1 MKFVP
6 PTQFDSSLPSAIA
19 HEPTRPATVLPPQ
32 EVLETHGSLRR
43 LVLPFVLAI
52 TLLAAFSFVSLEA
65 LMALR
70 AYGSGENNWVKSQK
84 TAAYQL
90 MRYAQTG
97 SRESLEQHDAAMARL
112 AHFRNGRLHMLER
125 PPDDEA
131 ATRELEAAG
140 SPRADIAHGLWANR
154 WFGWSSRFQ
163 EILDLW
169 AQADAIILEL
179 RPLRDSVMAAHARN
193 DQAALVGLYREIDRI
208 DFAVMPVS
216 AAFGTG
222 LANTTRSVYAGLL
235 NIGFVLTVCLVLG
248 IVWRTHGLWSASQ
261 KAQRQLASERRRA
274 AITLASIGDAVVT
287 TDERGAVTY
296 MNHAAQ
302 RLCQRP
308 LDGDGV
314 PDQGPSAPPG
324 RPKAPK
330 ATSGGSERS
339 ELGGPLHLEDPAT
352 RREILPAVLAMANLD
367 ALPVQSDG
375 DHWLR
380 RPDGSKVPVAWVSSP
395 IIDQGHTSGAV
406 VVLRDT
412 TRERQMVQRLSWM
425 ATHDP
430 LTRLPNRRE
439 FEWRLRSALQRLRG
453 DEDHDGAHQQ
463 HVAMLV
469 DLDQFK
475 IVNDTCGHA
484 AGDELLRMVAHAA
497 RKILREQDTLAR
509 MGGDEFGVL
518 LLNCPPSV
526 GERKADE
533 LRAAIGAVHLDWG
546 GRLFDISASLGLVH
560 VRREDQDVSAILSA
574 ADVACYVAKDRGRN
588 QVSVFHPGD
597 RSFAERFGDMTW
609 PQRLRGAMSQGRFML
624 YQQPLMG
631 LKAGDRSRRCEILL
645 RLRDEHDQLVPPSTF
660 IPAAERY
667 GLMPQIDRW
676 VVDQS
681 LRTIACRA
689 AHEQATIY
697 NINLS
702 GSSFG
707 DESFLVEV
715 QAMFEAHGVRYEQ
728 VCFEVTETQAIAD
741 VAAASRFIGVLRSRG
756 ASFALDDFGSG
767 MSSMTYLKHLPVD
780 YLKIDGKLVKDMVTD
795 PVNRAMVEM
804 VSRLAQALG
813 MRTVGEFAEDPKIIE
828 ALRGVGVDYA
838 QGYGVARP
846 MPFSASAANDTGEPR
861 LVTA

>member
-1 MKFVP
+1 MKFVSP
-6 PTQFDSSLPSAIA
+6 SQFDPSLPSTLA

-32 EVLETHGSLRR
+32 EAIETRGSLRR

-52 TLLAAFSFVSLEA
+52 TLLAAFGLVSLEA
-65 LMALR
+65 LMALE
-70 AYGSGENNWVKSQK
+70 AYGYGENNWVKNQK

-90 MRYAQTG
+90 MRYAHTG
-97 SRESLEQHDAAMARL
+97 SPESLEQHDAAMTRL
-112 AHFRNGRLHMLER
+112 GHFRKGRLHMLEQ
-125 PPDDEA
+125 PPDDVA

-140 SPRADIAHGLWANR
+140 SPRADIARGLWANR

-163 EILDLW
+163 EILALW
-169 AQADAIILEL
+169 AKADAMILEL
-179 RPLRDSVMAAHARN
+179 RPLRDAVVAAQGRN
-193 DQAALVGLYREIDRI
+193 DQTALAALLLEIDRI
-208 DFAVMPVS
+208 DRDVMPVS
-216 AAFGTG
+216 TAFGSALADTTHSVYTG
-222 LANTTRSVYAGLL
+222 LV
-235 NIGFVLTVCLVLG
+235 NIGFLLTVCLILG

-261 KAQRQLASERRRA
+261 QAQRQLASERRRA

-287 TDERGAVTY
+287 TDERGAITY

-302 RLCQRP
+302 RLCQRQ
-308 LDGDGV
+308 LEGV
-314 PDQGPSAPPG
+314 DLADPAVTQGRPEATAGPSPTNSVRG
-324 RPKAPK
+324 E
-330 ATSGGSERS
+330 T
-339 ELGGPLHLEDPAT
+339 LHLEDPAT

-367 ALPVQSDG
+367 ALPVQSEG
-375 DHWLR
+375 DHWLS

-439 FEWRLRSALQRLRG
+439 FEWRLRSALQRLSG
-453 DEDHDGAHQQ
+453 DDDRDGAHQQ

-518 LLNCPPSV
+518 LLNCPPAV

-533 LRAAIGAVHLDWG
+533 LRAAIGAVNLDWG
-546 GRLFDISASLGLVH
+546 GRSFEISASIGLVH

-588 QVSVFHPGD
+588 QVSVFHAGD

-624 YQQPLMG
+624 YQQPLMA
-631 LKAGDRSRRCEILL
+631 LEPGDRSRRSEILL
-645 RLRDEHDQLVPPSTF
+645 RLRDENDQLLPASTF

-689 AHEQATIY
+689 AHEHATTY

-707 DESFLVEV
+707 DEGFLVEV

-741 VAAASRFIGVLRSRG
+741 VAAASRFIGVLRARG

-780 YLKIDGKLVKDMVTD
+780 YLKIDGKLVKDMVND

-804 VSRLAQALG
+804 VSRLARALG

-828 ALRGVGVDYA
+828 ALRAVGVDYA

-846 MPFSASAANDTGEPR
+846 MPFSAAAANDAGER
-861 LVTA
+861 RRATA

>member
-1 MKFVP
+1 MKFAP
-6 PTQFDSSLPSAIA
+6 LSQFDPSLPSALSS
-19 HEPTRPATVLPPQ
+19 HEPARPAMVLPPQ
-32 EVLETHGSLRR
+32 EALETHGSLRR
-43 LVLPFVLAI
+43 LVWPFVLAI
-52 TLLAAFSFVSLEA
+52 SLMAAFSVVSLDA
-65 LMALR
+65 LMALK
-70 AYGSGENNWVKSQK
+70 AYGFGENNWVKNQK

-90 MRYAQTG
+90 MRYARTG
-97 SRESLEQHDAAMARL
+97 QREALEQHDAAMERL
-112 AHFRNGRLHMLER
+112 AHFRRGRLHMLEQ
-125 PPDDEA
+125 PPNDEA
-131 ATRELEAAG
+131 AALELQAAG
-140 SPRADIAHGLWANR
+140 SPKTDIAHGLWANR
-154 WFGWSSRFQ
+154 WFGWSSNLR
-163 EILDLW
+163 EVLGLW
-169 AQADAIILEL
+169 AKADTILLEF
-179 RPLRDSVMAAHARN
+179 RPLRATVMAAHDRK
-193 DQAALVGLYREIDRI
+193 DDAALLTLLEEIDRI
-208 DFAVMPVS
+208 DSAVAPVS
-216 AAFGTG
+216 AAFSSA
-222 LANTTRSVYAGLL
+222 LASTTNAVYAGLL
-235 NIGFVLTVCLVLG
+235 NIGFLLTVCLVLG

-261 KAQRQLASERRRA
+261 QAQRQLASERRRA

-287 TDERGAVTY
+287 TDERGAITY
-296 MNHAAQ
+296 MNQAAQ
-302 RLCQRP
+302 RLCQHP
-308 LDGDGV
+308 LDGQIV
-314 PDQGPSAPPG
+314 
-324 RPKAPK
+324 
-330 ATSGGSERS
+330 ER
-339 ELGGPLHLEDPAT
+339 GPLHLEDPAT
-352 RREILPAVLAMANLD
+352 RREVLPAVLAMGNLD
-367 ALPVQSDG
+367 AQPVQSDS
-375 DHWLR
+375 DQWLH

-395 IIDQGHTSGAV
+395 IIDQGHMRGAV

-439 FEWRLRSALQRLRG
+439 FEWRLRGALRRPISN
-453 DEDHDGAHQQ
+453 DVDSAHQQ
-463 HVAMLV
+463 HVAMLI

-518 LLNCPPSV
+518 LLACPPSV
-526 GERKADE
+526 GERKAEE

-546 GRLFDISASLGLVH
+546 GRVFDITASIGLIH
-560 VRREDQDVSAILSA
+560 VGRDDQDVSAILSA

-588 QVSVFHPGD
+588 QVSVFHPGE
-597 RSFAERFGDMTW
+597 RSFTERFGDMSW

-631 LKAGDRSRRCEILL
+631 LKPGDRARRCEILL

-676 VVDQS
+676 VVDQA
-681 LRTIACRA
+681 LRTIASRA
-689 AHEQATIY
+689 AHEQSTVY

-707 DESFLVEV
+707 DDGFLMEV
-715 QAMFEAHGVRYEQ
+715 QSMFEAHGVSYRQ

-741 VAAASRFIGVLRSRG
+741 VAAASRFIGELRSRG

-780 YLKIDGKLVKDMVTD
+780 VLKIDGKLVKDMVAD
-795 PVNRAMVEM
+795 PVNHAMVEM
-804 VSRLAQALG
+804 VSHLAQALG
-813 MRTVGEFAEDPKIIE
+813 MRTVGEFAEDLQIID

-838 QGYGVARP
+838 QGFAVARP
-846 MPFSASAANDTGEPR
+846 MPFSAAAANDAGEIR
-861 LVTA
+861 LITA

>member
-1 MKFVP
+1 MKYVP
-6 PTQFDSSLPSAIA
+6 PTQFDPSLPSTLA

-32 EVLETHGSLRR
+32 EALETRASLRR

-65 LMALR
+65 LMALK
-70 AYGSGENNWVKSQK
+70 AYGFGENNWVKNQK

-97 SRESLEQHDAAMARL
+97 GREALEQHDVAMARL
-112 AHFRNGRLHMLER
+112 AHFRAGRLHMLER

-131 ATRELEAAG
+131 AARELEAAG
-140 SPRADIAHGLWANR
+140 SPRTDIAHGLWANR

-163 EILDLW
+163 EILELW
-169 AQADAIILEL
+169 AKADSIILEL
-179 RPLRDSVMAAHARN
+179 RPLRDAAMAAHGRN
-193 DQAALVGLYREIDRI
+193 DSAALFELNREIDRI
-208 DFAVMPVS
+208 DHAVMPVS
-216 AAFGTG
+216 TAFGSA
-222 LANTTRSVYAGLL
+222 LATTTQSVYAGLL
-235 NIGFVLTVCLVLG
+235 NIGFVLTICLILG

-261 KAQRQLASERRRA
+261 QAQRQLASERRRA

-308 LDGDGV
+308 LDGE
-314 PDQGPSAPPG
+314 SPP
-324 RPKAPK
+324 
-330 ATSGGSERS
+330 EQ
-339 ELGGPLHLEDPAT
+339 GPLHLEDPAT

-439 FEWRLRSALQRLRG
+439 FEWRLRSALQRLSG
-453 DEDHDGAHQQ
+453 DDDHDGAHQQ

-546 GRLFDISASLGLVH
+546 GRSFDISASIGLVH
-560 VRREDQDVSAILSA
+560 ARREDQDVSAILSA

-631 LKAGDRSRRCEILL
+631 LKPGDRSRRCEILL
-645 RLRDEHDQLVPPSTF
+645 RLRDEQDRLVPPSTF

-676 VVDQS
+676 VVDQA

-689 AHEQATIY
+689 GHEQATIY

-741 VAAASRFIGVLRSRG
+741 VAAASRFIGVLRARG

-846 MPFSASAANDTGEPR
+846 MPFTTSAANDAGEAR
-861 LVTA
+861 LATA